1 MVDRPLEMI
10 KENRTDWV
18 QIRSRRDPAFWAPLL
33 VTIIITTSFFLWAQ
47 AYTTEFL
54 ETINSNTLSADQSA
68 SQLILHLRIVVWSF
82 SAIFIIFSALN
93 FRYFKTGIHEE
104 RLPPSGWWSLGAW
117 RAIVG
122 PRVKRLA
129 PLGYAFSLLLFITAL
144 GLAIAVEYF
153 LLQAGK
159 V

>member
-1 MVDRPLEMI
+1 MVDRQLEMT
-10 KENRTDWV
+10 KANRTDWV

-33 VTIIITTSFFLWAQ
+33 GTIIITTSFFLWAQ

-54 ETINSNTLSADQSA
+54 ESINSNTLSADQSA

-93 FRYFKTGIHEE
+93 FRYFKTGIQEE
-104 RLPPSGWWSLGAW
+104 RLPPTGWWSLGAW

-122 PRVKRLA
+122 PKVKRMA
-129 PLGYAFSLLLFITAL
+129 PLGYAASLLLFITGI

-153 LLQAGK
+153 LLQVGK

>member
-1 MVDRPLEMI
+1 MVDRPLEMM
-10 KENRTDWV
+10 KEKRTDWV

-33 VTIIITTSFFLWAQ
+33 VTVIITTALFLWAQ

-54 ETINSNTLSADQSA
+54 ETINSNTLSTAQSA
-68 SQLILHLRIVVWSF
+68 SQLILHLRIVTWSF
-82 SAIFIIFSALN
+82 SAILIILSALN
-93 FRYFKTGIHEE
+93 FRYFKTGIQEE
-104 RLPPSGWWSLGAW
+104 RLPPTGWWSLGAW

-129 PLGYAFSLLLFITAL
+129 SLGYAFSLLLFITAF

>member
-10 KENRTDWV
+10 IENRTDWV

-33 VTIIITTSFFLWAQ
+33 GTIIITTSFFLWAQ

-54 ETINSNTLSADQSA
+54 ESINSNTLSADQSA
-68 SQLILHLRIVVWSF
+68 SQLILHVRIIGWSF
-82 SAIFIIFSALN
+82 SAILIIFSALN
-93 FRYFKTGIHEE
+93 FKYFKAGIQEG
-104 RLPPSGWWSLGAW
+104 RLPPTGWWSLGAW

-122 PRVKRLA
+122 PRVKRMA
-129 PLGYAFSLLLFITAL
+129 PIGYAISLLLFITGI
-144 GLAIAVEYF
+144 GLAIVVEYF
-153 LLQAGK
+153 LLQVGK